1 MPKVQVY
8 IQNKG
13 ILYEPRTEEGIIWT
27 TERKGVPGK
36 LTLSVLKEGALNFQE
51 GNAIRADLDGKPFF
65 YGFVFTKK
73 RTKGKLI
80 QVIAYDQLRYFK
92 NKDTYIYK
100 NKTASELLQM
110 MASDFHLQ
118 CGNVEDTGHKIKKRL
133 EDNKTLF
140 DIIQYA
146 LDETLKQKR
155 RLYVLYDNVGKL
167 DLRDVESMKVDML
180 VHANVAEDFEYSSSI
195 DESTYNK
202 IKLLHDND
210 ESGKQEVYIAQDGA
224 KINDWGVLQ
233 YTEKVTDKAS
243 AASKAE
249 SLLKLYNRKTRHLRI
264 KGCFGD
270 IRIHAGVS
278 VPVTLSLG
286 DIIANTYMICETV
299 KHSFYNDVHSMEFTL
314 IGGDFV
320 A

>member
-1 MPKVQVY
+1 MPEVKLY

-13 ILYEPRTEEGIIWT
+13 VIYEPRVEEGIVWV

-36 LTLSVLKEGALNFQE
+36 LTFSVLKEGALNFQE
-51 GNAIRADLDGKPFF
+51 GNPIRAELDGAAFF

-73 RTKGKLI
+73 RSKGKLI
-80 QVIAYDQLRYFK
+80 QVTAYDQLRYFK
-92 NKDTYIYK
+92 NKDTYSYK
-100 NKTASELLQM
+100 NKTATELLRM
-110 MASDFHLQ
+110 IADDFKLS
-118 CGNVEDTGHKIKKRL
+118 CGSL
-133 EDNKTLF
+133 EDSVYKIPKRIEDEKTLF

-146 LDETLKQKR
+146 LDETLKVRR

-167 DLRDVESMKVDML
+167 CLQDIESMKAAYWI
-180 VHANVAEDFEYSSSI
+180 HADVAEDFEYTSSI

-202 IKLLHDND
+202 IKLLYEDD
-210 ESGKQEVYIAQDGA
+210 EAGIREVYIAQDSSS
-224 KINDWGVLQ
+224 INDWGVLQ
-233 YTEKVTDKAS
+233 YLETVTEKTG
-243 AASKAE
+243 AASKADA
-249 SLLKLYNRKTRHLRI
+249 LLKLYNRKTRHLKV

-270 IRIHAGVS
+270 IRLRAGAS

-286 DIIANTYMICETV
+286 DIVANTYMICETV
-299 KHSFYNDVHSMEFTL
+299 KHEFCNDVHTMEITL